1 MSLTWTEPKPPRLC
15 RAAAY
20 SSTVRPGPMYLSYQ
34 KAQPFSSSK
43 GPSWP
48 TSCNSARKEVSTAR
62 STQRTR
68 RARRDTRRNRKAH
81 LYDVGGEKVGGTA
94 SRVEEVH
101 EAEAIV
107 VVVLLLLS
115 VQLLG
120 LLLLRTSVGVVGG
133 GNGVEFVAVAEVAS
147 VGRGGGLKHGVHV

>member
-1 MSLTWTEPKPPRLC
+1 VHTIAQGKRGQHTAHSAH
-15 RAAAY
+15 AA
-20 SSTVRPGPMYLSYQ
+20 
-34 KAQPFSSSK
+34 
-43 GPSWP
+43 
-48 TSCNSARKEVSTAR
+48 
-62 STQRTR
+62 RTH
-68 RARRDTRRNRKAH
+68 DTRRNRKAH

-107 VVVLLLLS
+107 IVLLLLLLLS

-133 GNGVEFVAVAEVAS
+133 GNRVEFVAVAEVTS
-147 VGRGGGLKHGVHV
+147 VGRGGGLKHGFNV